1 MTRRTRPPAWIIA
14 TSFGAVPFRTLM
26 AALSIHI
33 DPAAEDASH
42 VADTEFDVIPLGFP
56 WRGERWAVI

>member
-1 MTRRTRPPAWIIA
+1 
-14 TSFGAVPFRTLM
+14 M